1 MLHYEGASGLLAYL
15 LSALTNNITE
25 TAGSGHPLQYPGLL
39 PSPRALHCLGGTTY
53 LQQASVSEVYV
64 HQSPDLPC
72 TLPPLTNCWGLQL
85 SLNA

>member
-53 LQQASVSEVYV
+53 FNKLLYLRFTFIS
-64 HQSPDLPC
+64 HQTFPVPF
-72 TLPPLTNCWGLQL
+72 PL
-85 SLNA
+85 